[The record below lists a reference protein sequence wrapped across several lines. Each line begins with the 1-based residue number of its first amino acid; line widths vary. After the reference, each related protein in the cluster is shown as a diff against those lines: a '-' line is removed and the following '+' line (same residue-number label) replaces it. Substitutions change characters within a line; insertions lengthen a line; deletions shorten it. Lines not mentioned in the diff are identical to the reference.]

1 MRNLV
6 VQAVLALVA
15 NASVGVKSLCLTV
28 VTSYFLSYS
37 ENAILAL
44 SVTPGYFW
52 PPNFWLWTALTHCF
66 LEIHWWEVVV
76 DIITIVLVISAT
88 FRS

>member
-1 MRNLV
+1 M
-6 VQAVLALVA
+6 VQAVLALIA

-28 VTSYFLSYS
+28 FSSYFLSYS

-52 PPNFWLWTALTHCF
+52 PPNFWLWTAFTHCF
-66 LEIHWWEVVV
+66 LEIHLWEVVV
-76 DIITIVLVISAT
+76 DIITIVLVICT
-88 FRS
+88 KFKF